1 MGSETAGTA
10 IELQQNLQSSDIAK
24 RVFVCP
30 MELKHIAQVCLLEQ
44 LCFSSPWTER
54 MFTEELEKNPLCR
67 YLVLLDRQNPAEV
80 VAYAGYWK
88 VFDEGHIT
96 NVAVHPQ
103 WQGQKAG
110 TYLMEQMMCFAKA
123 EGVRS
128 MTLEVRQ
135 SNQIA
140 RRLYE
145 KLGFRAE
152 GIRKKY
158 YEDNQEDAV
167 IMWYREE
174 GAQA

>member
-1 MGSETAGTA
+1 
-10 IELQQNLQSSDIAK
+10 
-24 RVFVCP
+24 
-30 MELKHIAQVCLLEQ
+30 
-44 LCFSSPWTER
+44 
-54 MFTEELEKNPLCR
+54 
-67 YLVLLDRQNPAEV
+67 
-80 VAYAGYWK
+80 
-88 VFDEGHIT
+88 
-96 NVAVHPQ
+96 
-103 WQGQKAG
+103 
-110 TYLMEQMMCFAKA
+110 MCFAKA